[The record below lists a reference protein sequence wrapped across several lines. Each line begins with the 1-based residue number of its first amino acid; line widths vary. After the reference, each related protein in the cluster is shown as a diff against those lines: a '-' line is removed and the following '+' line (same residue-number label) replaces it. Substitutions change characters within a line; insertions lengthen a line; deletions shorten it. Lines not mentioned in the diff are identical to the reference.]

1 MKTILYIDE
10 SESYRFLLQEELSE
24 EGYQVVTAET
34 IEEALSKPGGMNPGL
49 IILEL
54 RQKRFMEG
62 AFDKLKDRYPG
73 IPWIGYSTFSH
84 CPDEFKKWVNGYLPK
99 SSNIEVLEELI
110 KNL

>member
-1 MKTILYIDE
+1 MKAILYIDD

-24 EGYQVVTAET
+24 EEYQVVTAES
-34 IEEALSKPGGMNPGL
+34 IEETLSQLGGINPDL

-54 RQKRFMEG
+54 RQKRFREG
-62 AFDKLKDRYPG
+62 GFEKLKDRYPG

-84 CPDEFKKWVNGYLPK
+84 CPDEFKKWVNYYLPK
-99 SSNIEVLEELI
+99 SSDIDILKELI